1 MQEVSPE
8 EGHLEWETP
17 LYRTALA
24 QYEQA
29 LPYADVEDFVAERLR
44 FPERSLVVSVPVRLD
59 SGRWTVFPA
68 TACSTRPCSARRRAA
83 SATTRRSRSASA
95 RRSRCG

>member
-1 MQEVSPE
+1 MTEVQEVSPE

-44 FPERSLVVSVPVRLD
+44 FPERSLVVSVPDMQPQEFDLVAAEDVERLGAL
-59 SGRWTVFPA
+59 GRMG
-68 TACSTRPCSARRRAA
+68 AA
-83 SATTRRSRSASA
+83 MSYLMFGASN
-95 RRSRCG
+95 